1 MLRQGDEVMRK
12 ECKRPPGLIAIAVGV
27 VILALAFGSYR
38 LLMIL
43 AAVALI
49 YLGLCSAR
57 RM

>member
-1 MLRQGDEVMRK
+1 MRR
-12 ECKRPPGLIAIAVGV
+12 ECKKRPPGLVAIAVGV

>member
-1 MLRQGDEVMRK
+1 MEAVRK
-12 ECKRPPGLIAIAVGV
+12 CSQRPPGLIAIAVGV
-27 VILALAFGSYR
+27 VVLALAFGSYR

>member
-1 MLRQGDEVMRK
+1 MKAVRK
-12 ECKRPPGLIAIAVGV
+12 CCNNQKPPGLIAIAIGV
-27 VILALAFGSYR
+27 VVLALAFGSYR

-49 YLGLCSAR
+49 YLGICSAR